1 MAETRTYR
9 AAEVE
14 ETSKLARTV
23 VIQLILFL
31 LPFLAYAIYRLLVT
45 DAEADGRKTWPINLL
60 FGAGALLTLAGWAFM
75 ASQETKERDLCI
87 EPPRYE
93 NGVLIPQRT
102 VPCERD
108 LTHVGAPKTE
118 TPGNAAEGVSDP
130 EPRPPEG
137 APQIEIEAEE
147 VPTASDD
154 ESD

>member
-1 MAETRTYR
+1 M
-9 AAEVE
+9 
-14 ETSKLARTV
+14 ARTV

-75 ASQETKERDLCI
+75 ASQETKERNLCI

-108 LTHVGAPKTE
+108 LTRVGAPKTD
-118 TPGNAAEGVSDP
+118 TPGNADELGVERQGDSAG
-130 EPRPPEG
+130 ET
-137 APQIEIEAEE
+137 EIEAEE
-147 VPTASDD
+147 VPTARGDD
-154 ESD
+154 NR